1 MRVVDV
7 PGATGTLDTNY
18 RGKLEAA
25 ADALLREGSDLVYI
39 HVEAPD
45 ECGHRGELMN
55 KVAAIERIDAEILGP
70 LLKRMNDSGEDY
82 AVLLLPTIPPPC
94 ACARTRTRRCPFV
107 VYRRSQEAP
116 SGFSVYDEESGRR
129 GGVRI
134 ENGFELMEYFLAR
147 GREREDRI

>member
-1 MRVVDV
+1 MYKRQ
-7 PGATGTLDTNY
+7 
-18 RGKLEAA
+18 
-25 ADALLREGSDLVYI
+25 LLREGSDLVYI

-82 AVLLLPTIPPPC
+82 AVLLLPDHPTPVRV
-94 ACARTRTRRCPFV
+94 RTHTHAPVPFV